1 MNSSHHAA
9 VQRRA
14 DGLVNGS
21 SVPLVHSVPYTS
33 SFTSSPVSSLVSST
47 FSSLA
52 IFVAGDSSVSL
63 VLPSAL
69 SPSLMSPSDLSPSTF
84 SSDGAASFSLA
95 SPSAFSSVF
104 DSSSSVFFP
113 SSAATS
119 SIKMAFSYSLS
130 YHLYILKHLI
140 KNSWQFKKPLVHFL
154 LFASNTTWKQY
165 FRSWIVSE
173 FQIHG

>member
-1 MNSSHHAA
+1 MSRNFSTHAEDLQVRAVNSSHHAA

-33 SFTSSPVSSLVSST
+33 SFTSSPVSSLVSSS

-63 VLPSAL
+63 V
-69 SPSLMSPSDLSPSTF
+69 SPSDLSPSTF

-140 KNSWQFKKPLVHFL
+140 KNSWQF
-154 LFASNTTWKQY
+154 
-165 FRSWIVSE
+165 
-173 FQIHG
+173 